1 MKDIKQFKMYMR
13 LKYRTIRENMSKSY
27 KLKMDK
33 KILHNISFLNIFKN
47 AKSVLTYVSKDIE
60 VDTFDLI
67 KKCLSKGK
75 IVAAPVCK
83 TETKQMGFYIINSVD
98 DLEKGA
104 FGLLEPKP
112 DCEELTDTKNSV
124 CIVPGFCFDNN
135 GYRLGYG
142 YGYYDRYLEN
152 FEGKTIGICYSNCIV
167 NRLRTGKYDKPVDY
181 LVTDKYIK
189 QTEYNNFAPIRK

>member
-1 MKDIKQFKMYMR
+1 MKDIKQFKTDMR
-13 LKYRTIRENMSKSY
+13 LKYRTIRENMSESDKF
-27 KLKMDK
+27 KMDK
-33 KILHNISFLNIFKN
+33 KILHNISVLNIFKN
-47 AKSVLTYVSKDIE
+47 AKSVLTYVSKDVE
-60 VDTFDLI
+60 VDTFNLI
-67 KKCLSKGK
+67 KKCLAEGK

-104 FGLLEPKP
+104 FGLLEPKFY
-112 DCEELTDTKNSV
+112 CKEILDTKNSV

-152 FEGKTIGICYSNCIV
+152 FEGKTIGICYSNCLV
-167 NRLRTGKYDKPVDY
+167 NKLRTGKFDEPVDY